1 LKKNVC
7 RRDYRNASSHAGG
20 HAACKLL
27 THARSTYRDEIP
39 FDVFPAR
46 VAPRIEP
53 MSDAAFFEPGRNC
66 ASVRHA
72 QRFSLLIDG
81 EDYFRVLREAITR
94 AERTVFILGWDIDS
108 RMKLTPEGAN
118 DGLPDALGDF
128 LHAIAAKK
136 PRLRIYIL
144 AWDFAMLYA
153 FEREWLP
160 VFRMGWRMHRRV
172 AFQMDGKHPLGGS
185 QHQKLVVI
193 DDRLAFVGGLDL
205 TRSRWD
211 TTRHAPDDPLRR
223 DANGTPYQPFHDV
236 HSMFDGDAAREIGML
251 ARDRWARACGRRLA
265 IRSHRVALSRDTWPP
280 SRGVDIDNV
289 DIAISLT
296 EPAYMGRPAVQQ
308 IRTQYLDAIAR
319 ARKSIYIENQY
330 FTSGSIG
337 AALSEAL
344 AREHGPDLAIVVPR
358 NQSGWLQEV
367 TMGVLRTRLHRIL
380 KDADKHGRYRLLC
393 PSVPALGEQIVNVHS
408 KLMIVDDE
416 LLMVGSAN
424 LNNRSM
430 VLDSECNVS
439 IDAGADARIRRAI
452 ATMRNTLLAEHLG
465 CEVKDI
471 VCEHDARGGMNAAI
485 QALQRDREEHRTLVD
500 LDPEVSTELDQLIPP
515 DALIDPETPIA
526 ADELVDQFVP
536 AEKTRPLIGR
546 YAALGVF
553 ALLVVGLAAAMHWTS
568 LGDYL
573 NLKSLT
579 SATRHID
586 ALPLA
591 PVFIILGYVAAAVV
605 SVPVTLL
612 IASMGIVFGAA
623 WGGLYAFIGTTIAAA
638 VSFWMGNWLGRD
650 AVRRLAGVR
659 VNRLSER
666 VARRGIVAVVVL
678 RLLPVA
684 PFAIVNLVAGASHI
698 RMRDFMI
705 GTMLGMG
712 PGIFLTVAFAHQFV
726 ASLRHP
732 TAGSFA
738 VLIGIGVVLIGLS
751 VLLQRFLGGNQKDA
765 PKEGAPGDVDKPRA
779 SDEAQRANRLR
790 EKNDLPRD
798 TSSKSPDE
806 ISS

>member
-1 LKKNVC
+1 MN
-7 RRDYRNASSHAGG
+7 
-20 HAACKLL
+20 
-27 THARSTYRDEIP
+27 DEP
-39 FDVFPAR
+39 
-46 VAPRIEP
+46 
-53 MSDAAFFEPGRNC
+53 FFEPGRNC
-66 ASVRHA
+66 ASVHHA

-81 EDYFRVLREAITR
+81 EDYFRVLREAILR

-108 RMKLTPEGAN
+108 RMKLTPEGAQ
-118 DGLPDALGDF
+118 DGFPDALGDF

-136 PRLRIYIL
+136 RRLRIYIL

-160 VFRMGWRMHRRV
+160 VYKMGWRTHRRI
-172 AFQMDGKHPLGGS
+172 AFQMDGKHPMGGS
-185 QHQKLVVI
+185 QHQKVVVI

-211 TTRHAPDDPLRR
+211 TTKHAPDDPVRR
-223 DANGTPYQPFHDV
+223 DANGAPYQPFHDV
-236 HSMFDGDAAREIGML
+236 HSMFDGDAAREIGVL
-251 ARDRWARACGRRLA
+251 ARDRWARACGKRPA
-265 IRSHRVALSRDTWPP
+265 IRAHRVALTQDTWPP
-280 SRGVDIDNV
+280 SRAVDLDDV
-289 DIAISLT
+289 QIAISLT
-296 EPAYMGRPAVQQ
+296 EPDYLGRAPVQQ

-319 ARKSIYIENQY
+319 ARRSIYIENQY

-337 AALSEAL
+337 AALSESL
-344 AREHGPDLAIVVPR
+344 AREDGPDLAIVVPR

-367 TMGVLRTRLHRIL
+367 TMGVLRARLHKIL
-380 KDADKHGRYRLLC
+380 RQADTHGRYRLMC
-393 PSVPALGEQIVNVHS
+393 PSVPDLGDAIVNVHS

-416 LLMVGSAN
+416 LLIVGSAN

-430 VLDSECNVS
+430 VLDSECNIS

-452 ATMRNTLLAEHLG
+452 ARMRDTLLAEHLG
-465 CEVKDI
+465 CDIADI
-471 VCEHDARGGMNAAI
+471 VRERDARGSMNAAI
-485 QALQRDREEHRTLVD
+485 LALQRDRDDHRTLVD
-500 LDPEVSTELDQLIPP
+500 LDPEVSPELDQLIPP

-536 AEKTRPLIGR
+536 AERTRPLIGR
-546 YAALGVF
+546 YAALGVL
-553 ALLVVGLAAAMHWTS
+553 ALLIVGVVGLWHWTP

-573 NLKSLT
+573 NVRSLAG
-579 SATRHID
+579 ATRSIE

-591 PVFIILGYVAAAVV
+591 PLWIVLCYVAAAVV

-623 WGGLYAFIGTTIAAA
+623 WGGIYAFIGTTIAASI
-638 VSFWMGNWLGRD
+638 SFWLGGWLGRD
-650 AVRRLAGVR
+650 AVRRLAGAR

-666 VARRGIVAVVVL
+666 VAKRGIVAVVVL

-712 PGIFLTVAFAHQFV
+712 PGIFLTVAFANQFV

-732 TAGSFA
+732 TIGSFA
-738 VLIGIGVVLIGLS
+738 VLIGIGAALIGLS
-751 VLLQRFLGGNQKDA
+751 ILLQRMLGGADKRDA
-765 PKEGAPGDVDKPRA
+765 HEGAPSDADKPRA
-779 SDEAQRANRLR
+779 SDEAQRASRLR
-790 EKNDLPRD
+790 ERGDLPRD
-798 TSSKSPDE
+798 PSNAAASSSQSRPDE
-806 ISS
+806 VNT

>member
-1 LKKNVC
+1 MHLCAQKPWHV
-7 RRDYRNASSHAGG
+7 
-20 HAACKLL
+20 ACKLL
-27 THARSTYRDEIP
+27 TDIDRQGMHRNETHKLMTN
-39 FDVFPAR
+39 
-46 VAPRIEP
+46 PRIDEP
-53 MSDAAFFEPGRNC
+53 FFEPGRNC
-66 ASVRHA
+66 ASVHHA
-72 QRFSLLIDG
+72 ERFSLLIDG
-81 EDYFRVLREAITR
+81 EDYFRVLRDALTR

-118 DGLPDALGDF
+118 DGLPEALGDF
-128 LHAIAAKK
+128 LHAIAAQKR
-136 PRLRIYIL
+136 RLRIYIL

-160 VFRMGWRMHRRV
+160 VYKMGWRTHRRI

-211 TTRHAPDDPLRR
+211 TARHAADEPLRR
-223 DANGTPYQPFHDV
+223 DANGALYAPFHDV
-236 HSMFDGDAAREIGML
+236 HTMFDGDAAREIGRL
-251 ARDRWARACGRRLA
+251 ARERWSRACGRKLA
-265 IRSHRVALSRDTWPP
+265 IRAHRVPVSNELWPASRA
-280 SRGVDIDNV
+280 VDIEDV
-289 DIAISLT
+289 QIAISLT
-296 EPAYMGRPAVQQ
+296 EPAYVGRAPVQH

-319 ARKSIYIENQY
+319 ARNAIYIENQY

-337 AALSEAL
+337 TALSESL
-344 AREHGPDLAIVVPR
+344 AREDGPDLAIVVPR

-367 TMGVLRTRLHRIL
+367 TMGVLRSRLHRIL
-380 KDADKHGRYRLLC
+380 KRADAHGRYRLMS
-393 PSVPALGEQIVNVHS
+393 PSVPDLGDQIVNVHS

-416 LLMVGSAN
+416 LLIVGSAN

-452 ATMRNTLLAEHLG
+452 ARMRDKLLAEHLG
-465 CEVKDI
+465 CEVED
-471 VCEHDARGGMNAAI
+471 VVRERDARGRMNAAI
-485 QALQRDREEHRTLVD
+485 GALQRDREEHRTLIG
-500 LDPEVSTELDQLIPP
+500 LDPEVSPELDQLIPP

-536 AEKTRPLIGR
+536 KDRTRPLIGR
-546 YAALGVF
+546 YAALGVL
-553 ALLVVGLAAAMHWTS
+553 ALLVVGVAGLWHWTP

-579 SATRHID
+579 HATRD
-586 ALPLA
+586 VQSLPLA
-591 PVFIILGYVAAAVV
+591 PVWIVLGYVAAAVM

-623 WGGLYAFIGTTIAAA
+623 WGGTYALIGTTIAAA
-638 VSFWMGNWLGRD
+638 LSFRLGHWLGRD
-650 AVRRLAGVR
+650 AVRKLAGAR

-666 VARRGIVAVVVL
+666 VAKRGIVAVVVL

-732 TAGSFA
+732 TVGSFA
-738 VLIGIGVVLIGLS
+738 VLIGIGAVLIGLS
-751 VLLQRFLGGNQKDA
+751 ILLQRFLGA
-765 PKEGAPGDVDKPRA
+765 PDQSRAKEGAPSDADKPRA
-779 SDEAQRANRLR
+779 SDEAQRARRLH
-790 EKNDLPRD
+790 EHAALPRD
-798 TSSKSPDE
+798 AANPSSSSRTDE
-806 ISS
+806 VNS